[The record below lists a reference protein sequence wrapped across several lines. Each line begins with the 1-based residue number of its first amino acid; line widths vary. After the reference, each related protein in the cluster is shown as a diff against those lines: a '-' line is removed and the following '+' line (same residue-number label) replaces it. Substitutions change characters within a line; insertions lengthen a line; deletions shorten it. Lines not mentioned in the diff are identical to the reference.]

1 MQGFISKNYEYI
13 KTKIDIDSIID
24 FWVTETYFTNND
36 IVNAR
41 FYTHPSING
50 GRMRGILYDF
60 DWAMY
65 NYSKNYY
72 EFSTSA
78 TPMSR
83 LQIST
88 VVLRNLM
95 KNEEFKKRYV
105 ERLAY
110 HMKNTFTEEKV
121 LARINE
127 MHDKLKVDLKKD
139 FKRWNLDFSKWEG
152 NVEDLRKY
160 ARLRGGYIINNIEDD
175 FKATRKLMSVM
186 REGHEYYLAVGK
198 HASIVKQVNGEFYYL
213 ELQSDIQNGW
223 KPMGNRD
230 QLCRTS
236 GTQRTC

>member
-1 MQGFISKNYEYI
+1 
-13 KTKIDIDSIID
+13 
-24 FWVTETYFTNND
+24 
-36 IVNAR
+36 
-41 FYTHPSING
+41 
-50 GRMRGILYDF
+50 
-60 DWAMY
+60 
-65 NYSKNYY
+65 
-72 EFSTSA
+72 
-78 TPMSR
+78 MSR

-160 ARLRGGYIINNIEDD
+160 ARLRGGYMIKQAKTF
-175 FKATRKLMSVM
+175 FKLTDKEMKKYFGDLY
-186 REGHEYYLAVGK
+186 G
-198 HASIVKQVNGEFYYL
+198 
-213 ELQSDIQNGW
+213 
-223 KPMGNRD
+223 
-230 QLCRTS
+230 
-236 GTQRTC
+236 